1 MVKVPY
7 NLYKGVALRA
17 LRAFIAG
24 FLATA
29 ASISLNN
36 VSTWSEL
43 PSALAT
49 LALSAIIGGLTAA
62 LMAADKAVRG

>member
-43 PSALAT
+43 SSALAT
-49 LALSAIIGGLTAA
+49 LALSAFIGGLTAA
-62 LMAADKAVRG
+62 LMAGDKAIRG